1 MNNLQT
7 DMTQVSGKEQIERL
21 YHTFISSIDH
31 AAKEIDTIKGQ
42 SDKFTELQLSFIDT
56 LQRTIMQSKQQMEE
70 TLEGTVWD
78 HLVIAF
84 FGETNAGKSTII
96 ETFRILFDKTKQKGQ
111 DGLIVGDGQSDFTK
125 VYNEYN
131 MSIHEKPFTLIDV
144 PGIEGTETEEFKS
157 DISKALRKAHCIFY
171 VQGHNKQPD
180 RATAEKIKQYLS
192 DWVSVYSIYNVRGGV
207 FNYDE
212 EDEREDLYTHNV
224 NYAVELIEK
233 TFTDILGSIYK
244 GNVSV
249 QALLAMC
256 AVAQFA
262 EKRSDL
268 QSDQKGF
275 MECFGSR
282 NAIYDF
288 SRMSLLTSLVETMAT
303 RFREE
308 IVASNKQKLISLAR
322 QSYRDINTVIDT
334 NKAREQELQH
344 ALNIYKQDVTD
355 IFSNAKSNIRS
366 TVRASVQELH
376 DNILMEA
383 YSVIDSDIR
392 DKKSAF
398 ELRVKSREGNAKQE
412 LTKRISVIITNME
425 KKIVQKRRKLEGM
438 KMAYISGNH
447 SIDLNLQINPESAL
461 KEMDL
466 QLGDVGGLVAAIV
479 SGGLVGARFGSWIG
493 AAIGVLLSGGS
504 YFLKKLVFGDG
515 GKAKA
520 KAEIK
525 IKIDEA
531 FAQDTHAAELIAE
544 ISVKLDSAKQ
554 RMQKSINKELE
565 NIKLL
570 ENTINKTKDQVKQ
583 YLNNIKNK

>member
-1 MNNLQT
+1 MAKKHI
-7 DMTQVSGKEQIERL
+7 QVSDKEQIGHL
-21 YHTFISSIDH
+21 YNTFISSISH
-31 AAKEIDTIKGQ
+31 AANEIDTIKGQ

-56 LQRTIMQSKQQMEE
+56 LQRTILQSKQQMEE

-96 ETFRILFDKTKQKGQ
+96 ETFRILFDKTKRKGQ

-131 MSIHEKPFTLIDV
+131 MSIQEKPFTLIDV

-157 DISKALRKAHCIFY
+157 DIRKALRKAHCIFY

-212 EDEREDLYTHNV
+212 EDEREDLYTHDV

-233 TFTDILGSIYK
+233 TFTDILGPIYK

-262 EKRSDL
+262 DKRSDL
-268 QSDQKGF
+268 QSTQNGL
-275 MECFGSR
+275 MECFGTR
-282 NAIYDF
+282 DAIYDF

-308 IVASNKQKLISLAR
+308 IVASNKQKLMSLAR
-322 QSYRDINTVIDT
+322 QSYKDINEVIDS
-334 NKAREQELQH
+334 NKAKEQELKH
-344 ALNIYKQDVTD
+344 ALNIFKQDVAD
-355 IFSNAKSNIRS
+355 IFSNAKSRVRA
-366 TVRASVQELH
+366 TVRDSVQELH
-376 DNILMEA
+376 DGILLEA
-383 YSVIDSDIR
+383 YSVIDSDIK
-392 DKKSAF
+392 DKKTAF
-398 ELRVKSREGNAKQE
+398 ERRIKMREGKLKEN
-412 LTKRISVIITNME
+412 LTKRIGNIVTDM
-425 KKIVQKRRKLEGM
+425 KGKIVQKRKKLEGM
-438 KMAYISGNH
+438 KLAFITSNH
-447 SIDLNLQINPESAL
+447 SLDLNLQINPESAF

-466 QLGDVGGLVAAIV
+466 SLGDVGGFITAVI
-479 SGGLVGARFGSWIG
+479 SGGLAGSPFGGWIG
-493 AAIGVLLSGGS
+493 ASIGALLSGGS
-504 YFLKKLVFGDG
+504 YLLKKWVFGDG

-520 KAEIK
+520 KAEIQT
-525 IKIDEA
+525 KIDEA
-531 FAQDTHAAELIAE
+531 FAKDTHATELIAE
-544 ISVKLDSAKQ
+544 ISTKLDSAQ
-554 RMQKSINKELE
+554 QKVQERIKKELANIQRLE
-565 NIKLL
+565 KTIDNTKGQIKL
-570 ENTINKTKDQVKQ
+570 
-583 YLNNIKNK
+583 YLNNIKEN

>member
-1 MNNLQT
+1 MAKKHI
-7 DMTQVSGKEQIERL
+7 QVSDKEQIGHL
-21 YHTFISSIDH
+21 YNTFISSISH
-31 AAKEIDTIKGQ
+31 AANEIDTIKGQ

-56 LQRTIMQSKQQMEE
+56 LQRTILQSKQQMEE

-96 ETFRILFDKTKQKGQ
+96 ETFRILFDKTKRKGQ

-131 MSIHEKPFTLIDV
+131 MSIQEKPFTLIDV

-157 DISKALRKAHCIFY
+157 DIRKALRKAHCIFY

-212 EDEREDLYTHNV
+212 EDEREDLYTHDV

-233 TFTDILGSIYK
+233 TFTDILGPIYK

-262 EKRSDL
+262 DKRSDL
-268 QSDQKGF
+268 QSTQNGL
-275 MECFGSR
+275 MECFGTR
-282 NAIYDF
+282 DAIYDF

-308 IVASNKQKLISLAR
+308 IVASNKQKLMSLAR
-322 QSYRDINTVIDT
+322 QSYKDINEVIDS
-334 NKAREQELQH
+334 NKAKEQELKH
-344 ALNIYKQDVTD
+344 ALNIFKQDVAD
-355 IFSNAKSNIRS
+355 IFSNAKSRVRA
-366 TVRASVQELH
+366 TVRDSVQELH
-376 DNILMEA
+376 DGILLEA
-383 YSVIDSDIR
+383 YSVIDSDIK
-392 DKKSAF
+392 DKKTAF
-398 ELRVKSREGNAKQE
+398 ERRIKMREGKLKEN
-412 LTKRISVIITNME
+412 LTKRIGNIVTDM
-425 KKIVQKRRKLEGM
+425 KGKLVQKRKKLEGM
-438 KMAYISGNH
+438 KLAFITSNH
-447 SIDLNLQINPESAL
+447 SLDLNLQINPESAF
-461 KEMDL
+461 KEMDVS
-466 QLGDVGGLVAAIV
+466 LGDVGGFITAVI
-479 SGGLVGARFGSWIG
+479 SGGLAGSPFGGWIG
-493 AAIGVLLSGGS
+493 ASIGALLSGGS
-504 YFLKKLVFGDG
+504 YLLKKWVFGDG

-520 KAEIK
+520 KAEIQT
-525 IKIDEA
+525 KIDEA
-531 FAQDTHAAELIAE
+531 FAKDTHATELIAE
-544 ISVKLDSAKQ
+544 ISTKLDSAQ
-554 RMQKSINKELE
+554 QKVQERIKKELANIQRLE
-565 NIKLL
+565 KTIDNTKGQIKL
-570 ENTINKTKDQVKQ
+570 
-583 YLNNIKNK
+583 YLNNIKEN

>member
-1 MNNLQT
+1 MAKKHI
-7 DMTQVSGKEQIERL
+7 QVSDKEQIGHL
-21 YHTFISSIDH
+21 YNTFISSISH
-31 AAKEIDTIKGQ
+31 AANEIDTIKGQ

-56 LQRTIMQSKQQMEE
+56 LQRTILQSKQQMEE

-96 ETFRILFDKTKQKGQ
+96 ETFRILFDKTKRKGQ

-131 MSIHEKPFTLIDV
+131 MSIQEKPFTLIDV

-157 DISKALRKAHCIFY
+157 DIRKALRKAHCIFY

-212 EDEREDLYTHNV
+212 EDEREDLYTHDV

-233 TFTDILGSIYK
+233 TFTDILGPIYK

-262 EKRSDL
+262 DKRSDL
-268 QSDQKGF
+268 QSTQNGL
-275 MECFGSR
+275 MECFGTR
-282 NAIYDF
+282 DAIYDF

-308 IVASNKQKLISLAR
+308 IVASNKQKLMSLAR
-322 QSYRDINTVIDT
+322 QTYKDINEVIDS
-334 NKAREQELQH
+334 NKAKEQELKH
-344 ALNIYKQDVTD
+344 ALNIFKQDVAD
-355 IFSNAKSNIRS
+355 IFSNAKSRVRA
-366 TVRASVQELH
+366 TVRDSVQELH
-376 DNILMEA
+376 DGILLEA
-383 YSVIDSDIR
+383 YSVIDSDIK
-392 DKKSAF
+392 DKKTAF
-398 ELRVKSREGNAKQE
+398 ERRIKMREGKLKEN
-412 LTKRISVIITNME
+412 LTKRIGNIVTDM
-425 KKIVQKRRKLEGM
+425 KGKIVQKRKKLEGM
-438 KMAYISGNH
+438 KLAFITSNH
-447 SIDLNLQINPESAL
+447 SLDLNLQINPESAF
-461 KEMDL
+461 KEMDVS
-466 QLGDVGGLVAAIV
+466 LGDVGGFITAVI
-479 SGGLVGARFGSWIG
+479 SGGLAGSPFGGWIG
-493 AAIGVLLSGGS
+493 ASIGALLSGGS
-504 YFLKKLVFGDG
+504 YLLKKWVFGDG

-520 KAEIK
+520 KAEIQT
-525 IKIDEA
+525 KIDEA
-531 FAQDTHAAELIAE
+531 FAKDTHATELIAE
-544 ISVKLDSAKQ
+544 ISTKLDSAQ
-554 RMQKSINKELE
+554 QKVQERIKKELANIQRLE
-565 NIKLL
+565 KTIDNTKGQIKL
-570 ENTINKTKDQVKQ
+570 
-583 YLNNIKNK
+583 YLNNIKEN